1 MISAKAVR
9 SIDYYLDA
17 DHARIAAYY
26 DDPRS
31 IGRWHGAFAY
41 DLGLTGAIEPDEFAT
56 LLRGFDPTTHERLM
70 RDDIK
75 VPALDFTFSVPKSY
89 SLYWALGD

>member
-17 DHARIAAYY
+17 DHAHIAAYY

-31 IGRWHGAFAY
+31 IGRWHGTFAY
-41 DLGLTGAIEPDEFAT
+41 DLGSPVQSS
-56 LLRGFDPTTHERLM
+56 PTSSPPFFEGSIPSRM
-70 RDDIK
+70 
-75 VPALDFTFSVPKSY
+75 S
-89 SLYWALGD
+89 G